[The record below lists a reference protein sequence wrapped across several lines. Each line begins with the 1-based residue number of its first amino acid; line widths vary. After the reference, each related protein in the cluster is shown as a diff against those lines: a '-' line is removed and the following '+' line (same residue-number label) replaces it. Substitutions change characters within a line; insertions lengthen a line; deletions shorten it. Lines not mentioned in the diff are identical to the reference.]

1 MPQRL
6 SAHQPADQE
15 LIVSHRS
22 MLFTARLGSAM
33 ALAASMLLIACGGSG
48 EPSSTTNPNSAE
60 KPADR
65 IAAARFLTQATFG
78 ARPTDIDRLMAV
90 GYAAWID
97 EQWAKPVSSHRA
109 NWEAQDA
116 ILKSANANNNAGQD
130 GVYNSFWKVAVTGED
145 QLRQRLA
152 FALSQIFVISM
163 QDNNVGNN
171 PRGAADFLDLLANK
185 GATSYRQLLEGVS
198 RHPTMGVYLTHLR
211 NRKADPRTGRV
222 PDENYAREVM
232 QLFSI
237 GLHQLEQ
244 DGSPKQSGGIP
255 LNAYGENDIS
265 GLAKVFTGFSYACPG
280 WPDNSC
286 FSNGSVDGESDP
298 DRVFKPMMGYP
309 QYHATEEK
317 AFLGTLIAAQGQSN
331 PDASLAAAMDTLAAH
346 PNVGPF
352 IGKQLIQRLVTSNP
366 SPAYVSAVAAT
377 FNNNGNGVRGDM
389 KAVVKRIL
397 LHPEARAT
405 SSTSGKLREPVLKLS
420 AVMRAFPYT
429 SDSGWWRVG
438 NTDDPGNSL
447 AQTPMRAPSVFNFWR
462 PGYVPPGTQ
471 AAAASM
477 VVPEMQLA
485 QETSVAGYVNYMRDS
500 IGSGVGVSATVN
512 VNGTNVNR
520 RDIQPDFNAEL
531 ALVEQPEALVD
542 RINTL
547 LMAGT
552 MPPELHAEISG
563 AVASIT
569 IPAPNATG
577 SNLNQINAAR
587 RNRVNTA
594 IFLAVVSPEFQ
605 VQP

>member
-1 MPQRL
+1 
-6 SAHQPADQE
+6 
-15 LIVSHRS
+15 
-22 MLFTARLGSAM
+22 
-33 ALAASMLLIACGGSG
+33 
-48 EPSSTTNPNSAE
+48 
-60 KPADR
+60 
-65 IAAARFLTQATFG
+65 
-78 ARPTDIDRLMAV
+78 
-90 GYAAWID
+90 
-97 EQWAKPVSSHRA
+97 
-109 NWEAQDA
+109 
-116 ILKSANANNNAGQD
+116 
-130 GVYNSFWKVAVTGED
+130 
-145 QLRQRLA
+145 
-152 FALSQIFVISM
+152 
-163 QDNNVGNN
+163 
-171 PRGAADFLDLLANK
+171 
-185 GATSYRQLLEGVS
+185 
-198 RHPTMGVYLTHLR
+198 
-211 NRKADPRTGRV
+211 
-222 PDENYAREVM
+222 
-232 QLFSI
+232 
-237 GLHQLEQ
+237 
-244 DGSPKQSGGIP
+244 
-255 LNAYGENDIS
+255 
-265 GLAKVFTGFSYACPG
+265 
-280 WPDNSC
+280 
-286 FSNGSVDGESDP
+286 
-298 DRVFKPMMGYP
+298 
-309 QYHATEEK
+309 
-317 AFLGTLIAAQGQSN
+317 
-331 PDASLAAAMDTLAAH
+331 
-346 PNVGPF
+346 
-352 IGKQLIQRLVTSNP
+352 
-366 SPAYVSAVAAT
+366 
-377 FNNNGNGVRGDM
+377 
-389 KAVVKRIL
+389 
-397 LHPEARAT
+397 
-405 SSTSGKLREPVLKLS
+405 
-420 AVMRAFPYT
+420 
-429 SDSGWWRVG
+429 VG